1 MASREEAALMLTL
14 VLSVKAG
21 RWLDKCFAED
31 ATCYVVFPP
40 SSISGLQ

>member
-1 MASREEAALMLTL
+1 MAPWEETALMPTL
-14 VLSVKAG
+14 VLSVKVG

-40 SSISGLQ
+40 SSVS